1 MSVYEQSVTPL
12 RMSFHQDVCAYIEYE
27 SGRSVKNWVVKWL
40 TDHQAILHDSLRD
53 MSDDTPEYYDLGY
66 RIDTITDFLRFRLM
80 PGDLLTLYP
89 NDAVWIKEEV
99 ETYRDFLK
107 DEAIPEATNTLMKYV
122 MKSELNL
129 ISAILN
135 MWPTTSVD
143 RRLPIT
149 SV

>member
-1 MSVYEQSVTPL
+1 MLQL
-12 RMSFHQDVCAYIEYE
+12 KMSFNEDICAYIEYE
-27 SGRSVKNWVVKWL
+27 SGRSVKKWVVKWL
-40 TDHQAILHDSLRD
+40 KDHRAILHDSLGD
-53 MSDDTPEYYDLGY
+53 MSDDTPEYHDLGY
-66 RIDTITDFLRFRLM
+66 RIDIIDDFLRFRLI
-80 PGDLLTLYP
+80 PVDLLTLYP
-89 NDAVWIKEEV
+89 NDAVWIKV
-99 ETYRDFLK
+99 ELEDYRNFLK
-107 DEAIPEATNTLMKYV
+107 DEAIPEANNMLMKYV